1 MTRVGARHDEHV
13 MPRPTRHHGKIPGTA
28 REGVSGQSGAAAY
41 TSASRSPMAGTGAF
55 GPPGTPDQTRW
66 RPVACQ
72 FPGFCPRKTR
82 WRPVACLG
90 CGGVWGRVLILRF
103 ATRAKKA
110 ASADLSPRFANQICK
125 VFENIWT
132 DATDSRSVKRLPS
145 EKDTTAL
152 LPGKW
157 QKNDR
162 S

>member
-55 GPPGTPDQTRW
+55 GPPGTPDQ
-66 RPVACQ
+66 
-72 FPGFCPRKTR
+72 TR